1 MMIDLDKIAFNVIN
15 WIGSP
20 KSIMMHTIAFGIPF
34 MFLFLDISF
43 TSILLG
49 ITTIVSL
56 EAIYLSIFIQMTINK
71 NTKSIED
78 ISDKIEDVQEDID
91 EIREE

>member
-1 MMIDLDKIAFNVIN
+1 MIDLDKIAFNVIN

-20 KSIMMHTIAFGIPF
+20 KSIMTHTFAFLIP
-34 MFLFLDISF
+34 FLFLFFNVSF
-43 TSILLG
+43 ASILLG
-49 ITTIVSL
+49 ITAMVSL

-78 ISDKIEDVQEDID
+78 ISGKIEDVQEDID